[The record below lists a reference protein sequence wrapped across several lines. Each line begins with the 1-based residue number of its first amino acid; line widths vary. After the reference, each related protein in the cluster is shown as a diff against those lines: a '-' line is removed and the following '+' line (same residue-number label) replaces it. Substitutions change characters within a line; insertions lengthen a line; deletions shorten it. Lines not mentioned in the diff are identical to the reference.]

1 MPLSQA
7 EGTRRHT
14 EIREALARDELDAL
28 VILAPEN
35 FYYATNFLLD
45 VDTWERPVAAII
57 PQEDPELVLNELST
71 TYLEL
76 AAGRGICWI
85 TDADIYAEHPQLGR
99 RGYLIMEWDR
109 LLADVLTGMGL
120 DRGQI
125 GLDRQALL
133 HPGVVSRLPRAQ
145 LCPADGLL
153 ASMRMI
159 KSAEELALMQICG
172 TATDWAQEHFRSLI
186 KSGER
191 IKSVCLEVARLLGN
205 HLIEQQPESEIRVMV
220 EGSTGIASASP
231 HHAGLGSG
239 LQFAPG
245 DNIVNFIAVRMD
257 GYFVENERTYF
268 VEKVSSQQ
276 RDYFETML
284 RAHDAAL
291 GQMHEGK
298 RHLRHR
304 LSGSVCDRD
313 GRMRRPH
320 PAPVRTRNGHRR
332 PRVSD
337 RHEFQ
342 HAPAQGEHGDL
353 LRAVDLRIR
362 ARRVPALGLRGHR
375 RFRAAPPYQFAHGPG
390 QRHRSLT
397 TPAGPG
403 PRSSRVRRGRR
414 RRSLRL
420 PRPEPGRCSR
430 R

>member
-7 EGTRRHT
+7 EGTRRHA

-57 PQEDPELVLNELST
+57 PREGSPRLVLNELST

-239 LQFAPG
+239 LRFAPG

-291 GQMHEGK
+291 GQMHEGRRICDIDSAAQYVIEMAGCGDLILHRSGHGMGIGGHEYPIDMSFNTRQLRANMVISCEPSIYVSGLGGF
-298 RHLRHR
+298 RHSDSVVIGVSEPHR
-304 LSGSVCDRD
+304 LTNSPTDLDSV
-313 GRMRRPH
+313 
-320 PAPVRTRNGHRR
+320 
-332 PRVSD
+332 
-337 RHEFQ
+337 
-342 HAPAQGEHGDL
+342 
-353 LRAVDLRIR
+353 I
-362 ARRVPALGLRGHR
+362 
-375 RFRAAPPYQFAHGPG
+375 AA
-390 QRHRSLT
+390 
-397 TPAGPG
+397 
-403 PRSSRVRRGRR
+403 
-414 RRSLRL
+414 
-420 PRPEPGRCSR
+420 
-430 R
+430 